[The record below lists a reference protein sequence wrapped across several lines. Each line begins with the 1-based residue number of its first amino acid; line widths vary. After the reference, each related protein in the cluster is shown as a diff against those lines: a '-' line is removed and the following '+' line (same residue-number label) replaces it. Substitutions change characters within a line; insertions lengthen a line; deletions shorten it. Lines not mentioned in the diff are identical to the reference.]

1 MKRIFAVLLLAMSA
15 PIHAETLTITS
26 AEYGDKWPFT
36 VNEVKL
42 SCRNV
47 AAVLI
52 TANGKTYTLNG
63 KAKTQFKQL
72 PDSRDITK
80 PNPKAALYGVD
91 GGMTLPSDMIQRGL
105 ALCPK

>member
-80 PNPKAALYGVD
+80 PNPKYGAGAV
-91 GGMTLPSDMIQRGL
+91 MTLPSDMIQRGL
-105 ALCPK
+105 ALCPN